1 MRRATSALL
10 AAICI
15 VGCSESAT
23 SVGQAAPEV
32 EVESMGINSD
42 SLKLSSLKGKVVI
55 LDFWATWCGPCRKMM
70 PFVDELYRK
79 NKDKGLTVVAVTN
92 EDRATVAEFL
102 KMNSFDMPI
111 YRDPFGLAWQAYGV
125 DAIPH
130 TVVIDRDGKIVYDE
144 IGADAPSL
152 KEAVTKA
159 MG

>member
-1 MRRATSALL
+1 
-10 AAICI
+10 
-15 VGCSESAT
+15 
-23 SVGQAAPEV
+23 
-32 EVESMGINSD
+32 
-42 SLKLSSLKGKVVI
+42 
-55 LDFWATWCGPCRKMM
+55 M